1 MSVKTNSTDISTLTN
16 PLPNINVESTP
27 NGWIPLRSADKNI
40 YEPINN
46 FTLQKG
52 TAEFKM
58 RTVNRIAVSTVYFQ
72 WTTPN
77 INIKNNVI
85 KWTEGINTRTAIV
98 PEGFYNLSD
107 FRTALEIAMNVVSS
121 YIITLT
127 LNSVRKGYSIDLS
140 ATGNLIFID
149 TGLRR
154 DIVNMLGWTRY
165 EQSALFLG
173 KIPQLYY
180 TRYIDIC
187 SNTLNQYQYL
197 RDEDSNGKTTDM
209 VTRVYSGFG
218 NVDNDISSSP
228 YFKPSLITY
237 QNNQFKWMQYVRSRV
252 LGTIDIK
259 LVDEFGDLLYV
270 SSTFGDPEFI
280 VQLITEQ

>member
-1 MSVKTNSTDISTLTN
+1 MNIKTDSTDPLLLVN
-16 PLPNINVESTP
+16 PPLEVYEEATA
-27 NGWIPLRSADKNI
+27 NGWLPLRSSDKNV

-107 FRTALEIAMNVVSS
+107 FRIALEIAMNVVSS

-140 ATGNLIFID
+140 ATGSLIFID

-154 DIVNMLGWTRY
+154 DIVTMLGWTRY

-173 KIPQLYY
+173 KIPKLYY
-180 TRYIDIC
+180 TRYCDIV
-187 SNTLNQYQYL
+187 SHNLNQYQYL
-197 RDEDSNGKTTDM
+197 RDEDSNGKTTDII
-209 VTRVYSGFG
+209 TRVYTAFTGDVSTHT
-218 NVDNDISSSP
+218 
-228 YFKPSLITY
+228 YFTPVLIAY
-237 QNNQFKWMQYVRSRV
+237 ENPQYKWMKYVRSRV
-252 LGTIDIK
+252 LATVDIK
-259 LVDEFGDLLYV
+259 LLDEYGDLLYI
-270 SSTFGDPEFI
+270 SPTFGDPEFI
-280 VQLITEQ
+280 IQLITEQ